1 MESWV
6 HVIPLS
12 GNGNDT
18 VSITVDAN
26 NNSENRTTLVE
37 AKSSTLNK
45 NLIIT
50 QKGED
55 MALNKIAFGFG
66 EKGIGR
72 ISLNGIVLPDN
83 TDTAQNL
90 MALIKEAASNT
101 TNTVTVIVGNDF
113 DAVEYFYCNHI
124 EDSGSFQVLTLGT
137 HEIKLHQ
144 TDGVSLTY

>member
-6 HVIPLS
+6 HVTPVN

-55 MALNKIAFGFG
+55 MALNKIAFEFG
-66 EKGIGR
+66 EKGISK
-72 ISLNGIVLPDN
+72 ISLNGTILANNAETVK
-83 TDTAQNL
+83 TL
-90 MALIKEAASNT
+90 MALIKEVTLSTNNT
-101 TNTVTVIVGNDF
+101 TAVIVGKDF
-113 DAVEYFYCNHI
+113 DAVEYFYCNYI
-124 EDSGSFQVLTLGT
+124 EDSGSFQELTLGT
-137 HEIKLHQ
+137 HKIKLHQ
-144 TDGVSLTY
+144 TDGASLTY

>member
-6 HVIPLS
+6 HVTPVS

-26 NNSENRTTLVE
+26 NSSGNRTTLVE
-37 AKSSTLNK
+37 AETSTLNK

-55 MALNKIAFGFG
+55 MALNKIAFEFG
-66 EKGIGR
+66 EEGISR
-72 ISLNGIVLPDN
+72 ISLNGTVLTN
-83 TDTAQNL
+83 NAETAKTL
-90 MALIKEAASNT
+90 MALIGEATSATN
-101 TNTVTVIVGNDF
+101 NTVAVIVGDDY

-124 EDSGSFQVLTLGT
+124 EDSGPFQILTLGT
-137 HEIKLHQ
+137 HKIKLHQ
-144 TDGVSLTY
+144 TDGASLTY